1 MAIAKMTKVLIVSH
15 RSEAAEL
22 LEQIQQSS
30 ILEVLDAART
40 AVSKQWPE
48 LVVEEKKPKDIEEL
62 ADRLEKSVKFLE
74 AHIKEK
80 KTLLDTLAPRTVIEE
95 KQYSQ
100 IVSSEEVLTL
110 LEQAEE
116 IAAEIQKLDTEKD
129 NCLNILQMLKL
140 WKNLKTPLE
149 ELTDSSR
156 TRCFVGL
163 VPDKTIKN
171 LKQQLSKTT
180 AALQIVGNDK
190 SFYASIVICLKENAA
205 EVQKLLR
212 SAEFAP
218 VTFEKVTGTAAQIIK
233 QQTERLGEIETT
245 SSKLRKKAAELAGEQ
260 FKLKILFDH
269 YQNLLT
275 REQTRALAPITTSTI
290 LLEGWVKEKDYATLE
305 SIVSRFGASTV
316 SKIKP
321 REDEEIPVEIENKPV
336 VRPFEV
342 ITRLYGMPQHLNID
356 PTVFLAPFFA
366 LFFGICL
373 TDAGYG
379 FVMAVIL
386 WWLIKKI
393 QGDKKAFNMLIICSV
408 MSIVAGVLTGGW
420 FSDTIQT
427 LLPAHT
433 AVGKSLNAMR
443 KNLMLFDPMKQ
454 PLIFFAISLLLGYV
468 QVLFGILVA
477 FVHNIRRKEYAAALC
492 DQLTWVIFLN
502 CLLLFAF
509 SKLGYLPKSLSG
521 LFIVLA
527 VIQAVM
533 ILLFS
538 KRQGGWGGRIGM
550 GAFQLFSTVFYF
562 GDILSYVRLM
572 ALGMVTAGFGMAVNV
587 IVKLLMDIGWVGW
600 IFGAVVFVLLHMV
613 NIALSALSAFV
624 HTLRLQYVEFFPK
637 FFNGGGREF
646 CPLRKQNKYVIVKD

>member
-48 LVVEEKKPKDIEEL
+48 LVVEAKKPKDIEEL

-74 AHIKEK
+74 AYAKEK
-80 KTLLDTLAPRTVIEE
+80 KSLLDALAPRTVIEE

-116 IAAEIQKLDTEKD
+116 TAAEIQKLDTEKD

-171 LKQQLSKTT
+171 LKQQLNKTT

-190 SFYASIVICLKENAA
+190 SLYASIVICLKENAA
-205 EVQKLLR
+205 EVKKLLR

-218 VTFEKVTGTAAQIIK
+218 VTFEKVTGTAEQIIK
-233 QQTERLGEIETT
+233 QQTERLGEIEKT

-290 LLEGWVKEKDYATLE
+290 LLEGWVKEKDYVTLE

-336 VRPFEV
+336 FRPFEV

-366 LFFGICL
+366 VFFGMCL
-373 TDAGYG
+373 ADAGYG
-379 FVMAVIL
+379 LMMIALTIFFL
-386 WWLIKKI
+386 KKI
-393 QGDKKAFNMLIICSV
+393 QGDKKLMLMLTICAATTV
-408 MSIVAGVLTGGW
+408 IVGALTGGW
-420 FSDTIQT
+420 FGDAIEKFFPA
-427 LLPAHT
+427 LLPLRE
-433 AVGKSLNAMR
+433 K
-443 KNLMLFDPMKQ
+443 LMWFDPFKNPMR
-454 PLIFFAISLLLGYV
+454 FFILAIGLGYF
-468 QVLFGILVA
+468 QIITGLFIA
-477 FVHNIRRKEYAAALC
+477 FVHHLKRKEFIAAVC
-492 DQLTWVIFLN
+492 DKLTWLVMLNSLVIFGASKAGVFGQEIGTICGYTALIPAVTI
-502 CLLLFAF
+502 FIF
-509 SKLGYLPKSLSG
+509 SHREGGLAARLGMGFYN
-521 LFIVLA
+521 
-527 VIQAVM
+527 
-533 ILLFS
+533 LFS
-538 KRQGGWGGRIGM
+538 SI
-550 GAFQLFSTVFYF
+550 FYL
-562 GDILSYVRLM
+562 GDVLSYLRLM
-572 ALGMVTAGFGMAVNV
+572 ALGMVSAGLSMAINV
-587 IVKLLMDIGWVGW
+587 IAKIAREIPAVGLIVMILILVGGHIFNLLLAI
-600 IFGAVVFVLLHMV
+600 
-613 NIALSALSAFV
+613 LSAFV

-637 FFNGGGREF
+637 FLISGGREF
-646 CPLRKQNKYVIVKD
+646 KPLSKEYKYTYVKKT